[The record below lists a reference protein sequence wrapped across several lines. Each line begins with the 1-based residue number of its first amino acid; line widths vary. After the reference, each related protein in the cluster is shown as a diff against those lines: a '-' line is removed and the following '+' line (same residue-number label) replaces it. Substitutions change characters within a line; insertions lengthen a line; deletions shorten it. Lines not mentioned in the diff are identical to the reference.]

1 MPRTTDDVRRE
12 IEREREQLASAVDD
26 LREAADMTSKLRAKL
41 PAVAAG
47 GAATGFVL
55 AGGIGATMRLLAR
68 RGREGVTKSRWVAF
82 GLATAADRASD
93 ADVGHVPSGPHR
105 LSAREWL
112 AALKRTAKQ
121 FLADDCMGL
130 SQQVAFSSL
139 LAFFPSVILLVG
151 LLGLFGA
158 YEDLKTFLGTVAPG
172 AVIDA
177 IDLAQETAA
186 GNKATS
192 TVAVVIGFFGA
203 IWAASGAMT
212 SVIKALNVAHDRIE
226 TRGFLKVR
234 FYSIVLVFAIGVTFA
249 GLFVLIVFGGPLGDA
264 IAGHAHLGGAWDLTG
279 TSCAGRSRSA
289 ACCSS
294 SRSSTTSVPNV
305 DQRSWKWITPGSL
318 VGAVLWLALSGLF
331 SLYTSFSSSY
341 DQTYGS
347 LAGGI
352 ILLLWLNYSAMAL
365 LFGAELNAELD
376 RQADI
381 HASGGPRAGL
391 IGYARRNR

>member
-1 MPRTTDDVRRE
+1 M
-12 IEREREQLASAVDD
+12 S
-26 LREAADMTSKLRAKL
+26 
-41 PAVAAG
+41 
-47 GAATGFVL
+47 
-55 AGGIGATMRLLAR
+55 
-68 RGREGVTKSRWVAF
+68 
-82 GLATAADRASD
+82 TAADPAND
-93 ADVGHVPSGPHR
+93 AEVGHVPSGPHR

-112 AALKRTAKQ
+112 ASIKRAAKQ

-130 SQQVAFSSL
+130 SQQVAFGSL

-151 LLGLFGA
+151 LLGLIGA
-158 YEDLKTFLGTVAPG
+158 YEDLKLFLGTVAPG

-186 GNKATS
+186 GNKAS
-192 TVAVVIGFFGA
+192 SSIALVIGLFLA
-203 IWAASGAMT
+203 VWAASGAM
-212 SVIKALNVAHDRIE
+212 SALIKAVNVAYDRIE
-226 TRGFLKVR
+226 TRPFWKVR
-234 FYSIVLVFAIGVTFA
+234 IYAILLVFATGATLA
-249 GLFVLIVFGGPLGDA
+249 GLFILIVFGGPLGEA
-264 IAGHAHLGGAWDLTG
+264 IASRADLGGAWDWTWSIVRWPLAF
-279 TSCAGRSRSA
+279 CAVLLFFA
-289 ACCSS
+289 LVYYLA
-294 SRSSTTSVPNV
+294 PNV
-305 DQRSWKWITPGSL
+305 DQRGWKWVTPGSL
-318 VGAVLWLALSGLF
+318 VGAILWLVLSGLF

-341 DQTYGS
+341 DKTYGS